1 MPRLVDL
8 TREIYHR
15 MIVSPTYPSVAIYP
29 HLTHQQ
35 TGPGYQNK
43 ISNSMMGLVMFD
55 HCGTHV
61 DAFTHIDPSP
71 EAESIDQ
78 LPVSMFYTE
87 AICLDFCDLGAGGVI
102 TAGHI
107 STRLEKAGL
116 TIKKGDTFLFRC
128 GHNDPGPS
136 AGKFR
141 TTHDQ
146 LGKDFETYMRGFPG
160 LGREGTA
167 WLADQGVINIGSE
180 ARSIDSPVNERGDIP
195 DPYPAH
201 QVCRDRKVLAT
212 ENLLI
217 PVELVGKRFTYIG
230 LPLKLRGGTGSPIRA
245 IAVLPD

>member
-87 AICLDFCDLGAGGVI
+87 AICLDFSDLGAGGVI

-128 GHNDPGPS
+128 GHNDTGPS

-146 LGKDFETYMRGFPG
+146 LGKDFET
-160 LGREGTA
+160 
-167 WLADQGVINIGSE
+167 
-180 ARSIDSPVNERGDIP
+180 
-195 DPYPAH
+195 
-201 QVCRDRKVLAT
+201 
-212 ENLLI
+212 
-217 PVELVGKRFTYIG
+217 
-230 LPLKLRGGTGSPIRA
+230 
-245 IAVLPD
+245 